1 MQIIANSAD
10 LNCETFCFK
19 EIFMDYKQI
28 GSSDLQI
35 SRIGFGCMS
44 LQPAQRNLQQLF
56 DAAIASGI
64 NYFDTADL
72 YDKGLNESLLGNAIK
87 TYRNKIIIAS
97 KGGNEWKS
105 DGSGWSWNPRKAYLL
120 KAVEGSLKR
129 LQTDRIDLYQLHG
142 GTIEDPID
150 EILEAFELMIQ
161 QGKIRYYGISSIRP
175 NVIREFVK
183 RSAII
188 SVMVQ
193 YSLLDRRPEETI
205 LPLLEEHK
213 IGVLARGAVAGG
225 LLIDKPPKP
234 YLSYSEK
241 EVSLMAMEIKKQDFP
256 QPSTAVGY
264 VLQNPAVTAAIV
276 GIRTA
281 KHLESAVSAVQFPLP
296 PGVKKVLQ
304 DTLSPNRYSDHR

>member
-1 MQIIANSAD
+1 
-10 LNCETFCFK
+10 
-19 EIFMDYKQI
+19 MDYKQL

-44 LQPAQRNLQQLF
+44 LQPAQPDLQQLI
-56 DAAIASGI
+56 DSAIASGI

-72 YDKGLNESLLGNAIK
+72 YDKGLNETLLGNAIK
-87 TYRNKIIIAS
+87 THRNKIIIAS
-97 KGGNEWKS
+97 KGGNEWKA

-120 KAVEGSLKR
+120 KAVEGSLQR

-150 EILEAFELMIQ
+150 EIIEAFELMIQ

-175 NVIREFVK
+175 NVIRKFVN

-193 YSLLDRRPEETI
+193 YSLLDRRPEESI
-205 LPLLEEHK
+205 LPLLEEYK
-213 IGVLARGAVAGG
+213 IGVLARGTVAGG
-225 LLIDKPPKP
+225 LLIDKPPKT
-234 YLSYSEK
+234 YLSYSEE
-241 EVSLMAMEIKKQDFP
+241 EVSLMAMEIKKQNFP
-256 QPSTAVGY
+256 QASTAVGY
-264 VLQNPAVTAAIV
+264 ALQNPAVTAAIV

-281 KHLESAVSAVQFPLP
+281 THLQSAVSAVQFPLP
-296 PGVKKVLQ
+296 LVVKKPLQ
-304 DTLSPNRYSDHR
+304 DALSPKYYTDHR